1 MKKMLAVLLLMPFV
15 LLAVDN
21 IDALQDPELQ
31 ARYEKL
37 TRELRCL
44 VCQNQPISDSNAL
57 LAEDLRRLVREMLL
71 SGSSDQEIYSYMTD
85 RYGDY
90 VLYRPPFAKRTWL
103 LWLAPGILLLLGGAV
118 LARTLR
124 QRAAMPIDD
133 DDEDEGEEV
142 IE

>member
-1 MKKMLAVLLLMPFV
+1 MKNMLAVLLLMPFV

-21 IDALQDPELQ
+21 SDALQDPELQ

-44 VCQNQPISDSNAL
+44 VCQNTPISDSNAP
-57 LAEDLRRLVREMLL
+57 LAEDLRRQVREMLL
-71 SGSSDQEIYSYMTD
+71 AGSTDQEIYTFMTD
-85 RYGDY
+85 RYGDF
-90 VLYRPPFAKRTWL
+90 VLYRPPFVMRTWL
-103 LWLAPGILLLLGGAV
+103 LWLAPGILLLLGGTV

-133 DDEDEGEEV
+133 DGDEDEEV

>member
-1 MKKMLAVLLLMPFV
+1 MKKMVAVLLLLPLVSF
-15 LLAVDN
+15 AVDN
-21 IDALQDPELQ
+21 SEAMDDPELQ
-31 ARYEKL
+31 ARYETL

-44 VCQNQPISDSNAL
+44 VCQNTPISDSNAP
-57 LAEDLRRLVREMLL
+57 LAQDLRRQVREMLL
-71 SGSSDQEIYSYMTD
+71 SGASDSEIYSFMTD
-85 RYGDY
+85 RYGDF

-103 LWLAPGILLLLGGAV
+103 LWLAPGILLLFGGAV

-133 DDEDEGEEV
+133 DDEDEEA

>member
-1 MKKMLAVLLLMPFV
+1 MKKILTVLLLMPFV

-90 VLYRPPFAKRTWL
+90 ILYRPPFAKRTWL

-142 IE
+142 I